1 MAALAPVLFP
11 LSPLLAPASAQAQT
25 SPPSAQPRYSAA
37 PWVWLD
43 ANGRQVFSDR
53 APPPDVPDR
62 RILRQPTGAWPDALP
77 RVEPLPSSPAIP
89 APTPPGVAG
98 NPPASGGHGAAQ
110 AQRPASTPN
119 AAAQAAARA
128 QAEAAEKERI
138 AALRADNC
146 NRARGALATLDS
158 GVRLTTTNA
167 KGERE
172 ILDEAGRSAEAARL
186 RSIMASDCAAP

>member
-1 MAALAPVLFP
+1 MAALAPALFP
-11 LSPLLAPASAQAQT
+11 LLPLLAPPSAQAQT
-25 SPPSAQPRYSAA
+25 SPSTTLPRYSAA

-62 RILRQPTGAWPDALP
+62 RILRQPAGAWPDALP
-77 RVEPLPSSPAIP
+77 RVDALPGSPPGAAP
-89 APTPPGVAG
+89 APASVASAAPP
-98 NPPASGGHGAAQ
+98 
-110 AQRPASTPN
+110 AQRPASAPG
-119 AAAQAAARA
+119 AVAAQAAARA
-128 QAEAAEKERI
+128 QAEAAERERI

-146 NRARGALATLDS
+146 NRARSALATLDS

-186 RSIMASDCAAP
+186 RGIMASDCASP